1 MEPSLSRSDTC
12 LIDMEIYDEDED
24 DMDLVI
30 ADLTKYERELA
41 RQRQIKMAII
51 TLIFIISII
60 GITYSVYVDVKS
72 QKGNY
77 QYFDSYF

>member
-51 TLIFIISII
+51 TLISIISII

-77 QYFDSYF
+77 KFIYSNF

>member
-24 DMDLVI
+24 DMDLAI

-77 QYFDSYF
+77 QYFDSYV